1 MSKGNKNSKANG
13 TNKTKEIS
21 AFFTA
26 QRVVYGGITW
36 AVAALLFFLLFG
48 IGEDR
53 PLWYTIG
60 TYIFEQGAFFAA
72 ALLCLKNWTSPQIAS
87 GRNVWLGIGLGNFC
101 FGFGGFLFGFWEL
114 YWGLDPAV
122 SPGDLFYFLFY
133 ILVSWGMLWA
143 VIPRKITLERWQWL
157 TIAGIASVGIAI
169 AAVLTIT
176 APAEATTLQ
185 QFAQATPTT
194 APTAPVSPA
203 SPASPVSP
211 APTITPTA
219 TTPPTPRVS
228 PATPSIPTPTTTPV
242 PTPANTPRLS
252 PTATPTATSTATPA
266 AITPSPRPVTSPT
279 VTPSPSATP
288 MGTPTTTPSPIE
300 AEAEPESAETIA
312 YGGPPPQFILD
323 MEQQLEPFSS
333 IVALAYVIGDVFLV
347 IIATILLMTFWGG
360 RFAQSWRMVAA
371 ASFCMY
377 IADMWF
383 KYASERIPNYLSGSV
398 LEVFWVFSGVLFG
411 IGAALEYDNSMRT
424 RRGGRKRA

>member
-1 MSKGNKNSKANG
+1 MSKGNKNNKANS
-13 TNKTKEIS
+13 TNSNKTREIS

-26 QRVVYGGITW
+26 QRVVYAGIAW

-157 TIAGIASVGIAI
+157 TIVGIASLGIAI

-176 APAEATTLQ
+176 APAEATIHQ

-194 APTAPVSPA
+194 PISPTPTIT
-203 SPASPVSP
+203 
-211 APTITPTA
+211 PTITPTA

-228 PATPSIPTPTTTPV
+228 PATSPVSTPAATPIPTPATTPTISPTVISPSPSPIPSPTATPSPATTPTTT
-242 PTPANTPRLS
+242 
-252 PTATPTATSTATPA
+252 PTATPTATP
-266 AITPSPRPVTSPT
+266 TPSLV
-279 VTPSPSATP
+279 A
-288 MGTPTTTPSPIE
+288 PSPIE
-300 AEAEPESAETIA
+300 AEEPETETVA
-312 YGGPPPQFILD
+312 YGGAPPQFILD
-323 MEQQLEPFSS
+323 MEKQLEPFAQ
-333 IVALAYVIGDVFLV
+333 IVALAYVIGDVFLL
-347 IIATILLMTFWGG
+347 IIATILLLAFWGG

-383 KYASERIPNYLSGSV
+383 KYASERIPNYQSGSV

>member
-1 MSKGNKNSKANG
+1 MSKGNKNNKANS

-60 TYIFEQGAFFAA
+60 TYVFEQGAFFTA

-122 SPGDLFYFLFY
+122 SPGDLFYLLFY
-133 ILVSWGMLWA
+133 LLVSWGMLWA

-169 AAVLTIT
+169 AAILTIT
-176 APAEATTLQ
+176 TPATATTLQ
-185 QFAQATPTT
+185 QFAQVTPTVT
-194 APTAPVSPA
+194 STVTPA
-203 SPASPVSP
+203 S
-211 APTITPTA
+211 PTITPRA
-219 TTPPTPRVS
+219 NLTP
-228 PATPSIPTPTTTPV
+228 
-242 PTPANTPRLS
+242 S
-252 PTATPTATSTATPA
+252 PTATPRATPNATPA
-266 AITPSPRPVTSPT
+266 TTPRISPPVIS
-279 VTPSPSATP
+279 PSPSPIPRATVTLSP
-288 MGTPTTTPSPIE
+288 TGTPTATPTTTPSQIAPSPIE
-300 AEAEPESAETIA
+300 VEAEPEAKAIA
-312 YGGPPPQFILD
+312 YGGAPPQFILD
-323 MEQQLEPFSS
+323 MEKQLEPFAP
-333 IVALAYVIGDVFLV
+333 IVALVYVVGDVFLV

>member
-1 MSKGNKNSKANG
+1 
-13 TNKTKEIS
+13 
-21 AFFTA
+21 
-26 QRVVYGGITW
+26 V
-36 AVAALLFFLLFG
+36 
-48 IGEDR
+48 
-53 PLWYTIG
+53 
-60 TYIFEQGAFFAA
+60 
-72 ALLCLKNWTSPQIAS
+72 
-87 GRNVWLGIGLGNFC
+87 IGLGNFC

-176 APAEATTLQ
+176 TPAEATTLQ
-185 QFAQATPTT
+185 QFAQATPTVT
-194 APTAPVSPA
+194 PTTPAFPA
-203 SPASPVSP
+203 SPASP

-219 TTPPTPRVS
+219 TTPPTPG
-228 PATPSIPTPTTTPV
+228 ANPTP
-242 PTPANTPRLS
+242 S
-252 PTATPTATSTATPA
+252 PTATPATTPA
-266 AITPSPRPVTSPT
+266 TTPTISPTAISPSPSPIPRVTA
-279 VTPSPSATP
+279 TPSPSATP
-288 MGTPTTTPSPIE
+288 ATTPSPITPSPIE
-300 AEAEPESAETIA
+300 AEAEPEAETIA
-312 YGGPPPQFILD
+312 YGGAPPQFILD
-323 MEQQLEPFSS
+323 MERQLEPFAQ
-333 IVALAYVIGDVFLV
+333 IVSLVYVIGDVFLV

>member
-1 MSKGNKNSKANG
+1 MSKGNKNNKANS

-21 AFFTA
+21 TFFTA

-53 PLWYTIG
+53 PLWYTLG
-60 TYIFEQGAFFAA
+60 TYVFEQGAFFAA

-133 ILVSWGMLWA
+133 LLVSWGMLWA

-176 APAEATTLQ
+176 TPAAATTL
-185 QFAQATPTT
+185 QFAQATPTVT
-194 APTAPVSPA
+194 PA
-203 SPASPVSP
+203 SPASPT
-211 APTITPTA
+211 PTITPAA
-219 TTPPTPRVS
+219 TTPPTPRANPTLS
-228 PATPSIPTPTTTPV
+228 PTATPV
-242 PTPANTPRLS
+242 PTPAIS
-252 PTATPTATSTATPA
+252 PTAISPSPSPIPRVTATP
-266 AITPSPRPVTSPT
+266 SPT
-279 VTPSPSATP
+279 
-288 MGTPTTTPSPIE
+288 GTPTTPSQITPSPIE
-300 AEAEPESAETIA
+300 AEVEPEAEAIA
-312 YGGPPPQFILD
+312 YGGAPPQFILD
-323 MEQQLEPFSS
+323 MEKQLEPFAP
-333 IVALAYVIGDVFLV
+333 IVALVYVIGDVFLV